1 MPQWVWWKGQDSQ
14 AWLDSIH
21 LYLLI
26 NQALY
31 HDGDRKITYALLY
44 MKKGSTAIWAEVH
57 CQQGFANQ
65 SFGTFATFKTNF
77 KKPLEMPISSRKP
90 WAGLLPLTLPQG
102 NNSRSTP
109 ISSSWMLST
118 PSMTRLRMPP
128 PWSATICYDRG
139 PPYFFLTIYLS
150 RLYTFLPFLL
160 LLRFFS
166 LIILFS

>member
-1 MPQWVWWKGQDSQ
+1 
-14 AWLDSIH
+14 
-21 LYLLI
+21 
-26 NQALY
+26 
-31 HDGDRKITYALLY
+31 
-44 MKKGSTAIWAEVH
+44 MKKGSTVIWAEVR

-109 ISSSWMLST
+109 ISSSWMLSA

-139 PPYFFLTIYLS
+139 PPYFFLTIYPS
-150 RLYTFLPFLL
+150 RLYACLSFLIWWICCYSLPRLSWRSGCPDLGLSSTFLL
-160 LLRFFS
+160 LVDNTTFPCFS
-166 LIILFS
+166 L